1 MRSRRKRLG
10 KRENGRD
17 KGGRG
22 RCVDV
27 TGQARCSVRRCWL
40 PTRSQFHEVSTE
52 TTHLLRPSSI
62 AVPII
67 PNEEG
72 EISTSSLPLRRL
84 VPCFRDLST
93 WRENS
98 KSDAAVDRTTSGSG
112 VAEDHVANRVN
123 DSRLKFNARCVTVLS
138 RASSLISSFLLLFLL
153 LFFETENRKYETG
166 NLAEEELVGD
176 RLLGYGRLASLPRLK
191 GKRR

>member
-1 MRSRRKRLG
+1 M
-10 KRENGRD
+10 
-17 KGGRG
+17 
-22 RCVDV
+22 
-27 TGQARCSVRRCWL
+27 
-40 PTRSQFHEVSTE
+40 
-52 TTHLLRPSSI
+52 
-62 AVPII
+62 
-67 PNEEG
+67 
-72 EISTSSLPLRRL
+72 
-84 VPCFRDLST
+84 
-93 WRENS
+93 
-98 KSDAAVDRTTSGSG
+98 
-112 VAEDHVANRVN
+112 ANRVN